1 MNIASS
7 AAPRG
12 QAPPEVIETLLSLVL
27 VEFSVQ

>member
-12 QAPPEVIETLLSLVL
+12 QAPRRSSRRCSRLSW
-27 VEFSVQ
+27 SSSACN